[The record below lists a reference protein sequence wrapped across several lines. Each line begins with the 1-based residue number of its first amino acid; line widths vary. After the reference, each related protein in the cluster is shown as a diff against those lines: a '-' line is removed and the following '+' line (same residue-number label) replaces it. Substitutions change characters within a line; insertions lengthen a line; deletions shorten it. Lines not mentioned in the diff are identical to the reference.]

1 MDTHPTL
8 LLVLLIS
15 VAGDFVVFLSSTA
28 LLAHHKTVAFLTKY
42 ATPFAAGAL
51 LAAAFLDFLHD
62 GAEHYDSLTIMTA
75 ALVGLLF
82 FFLLEGWLHWFHHHS
97 REPFEAEQT
106 HRQKGEPIVVLIT
119 TGNWLHNFIDGAA
132 IAAAFLLSVSAGL
145 VTTLAVAFHEIPRE
159 MADSGYL
166 LRRGMSRAKV
176 IGVHGIAIIAT
187 AIGTILFYQTARGND
202 TLLAWLIGSTAGFF
216 IYVAASDIIPSINE
230 SREKSKLIDWQV
242 GLVLLGALIV
252 SSVILLAHHFI
263 PE

>member
-1 MDTHPTL
+1 MHPSL
-8 LLVLLIS
+8 LFVLGVSL
-15 VAGDFVVFLSSTA
+15 AGDIIVFLSSTVLLTHKRTIA
-28 LLAHHKTVAFLTKY
+28 LLAAY

-62 GAEHYDSLTIMTA
+62 GAEHYESLTVMTA
-75 ALVGLLF
+75 ALAGMLF

-97 REPFEAEQT
+97 REPFETSHT
-106 HRQKGEPIVVLIT
+106 HSNKGEPVVVLVT
-119 TGNWLHNFIDGAA
+119 TGNWLHNFIDGGA
-132 IAAAFLLSVSAGL
+132 IAAAFLISVSAGL
-145 VTTLAVAFHEIPRE
+145 VTTIVVAFHEIPRE

-166 LRRGMSRAKV
+166 LKLGMSRLKV
-176 IGVHGIAIIAT
+176 IGVHGVAVLVT
-187 AIGTILFYQTARGND
+187 ALGTILFYQSATQNS

-242 GLVLLGALIV
+242 GLVLLGAF
-252 SSVILLAHHFI
+252 ILGAAILVAHHFI

>member
-1 MDTHPTL
+1 MHPPL
-8 LLVLLIS
+8 LLVLS
-15 VAGDFVVFLSSTA
+15 VSLAGDITVFLSSTV
-28 LLAHHKTVAFLTKY
+28 LLAHKKTVAWLAKY

-62 GAEHYDSLTIMTA
+62 GAEHYEPFTVMLA
-75 ALVGLLF
+75 ALAGLLF

-97 REPFEAEQT
+97 LEPFETKQT
-106 HRQKGEPIVVLIT
+106 HNKKGEPIVVLVT
-119 TGNWLHNFIDGAA
+119 TGNWLHNFIDGGA
-132 IAAAFLLSVSAGL
+132 IAAAFLISVSAGL
-145 VTTLAVAFHEIPRE
+145 VTTLAVALHEIPRE

-166 LRRGMSRAKV
+166 LRRGMDRIKV
-176 IGVHGIAIIAT
+176 IGVHGMAIIVT
-187 AIGTILFYQTARGND
+187 AIGTLLFYQTARGND

-242 GLVLLGALIV
+242 ALVIIGAVVLGAA
-252 SSVILLAHHFI
+252 ILAAHHFI